1 MGDGDQ
7 HRIIVGVDFGT
18 TFTGASF
25 VSTRAHDINDIVLI
39 KSWPGPARH
48 TEIVLKTPSR
58 IAYAAENGGRERWG
72 YQVEPGMV
80 AHSWTK
86 LLLDLGTPLT
96 QFDDALEDAA
106 GMGIFKLPPGKSA
119 IQVVADYLS
128 NVYRHILQA
137 IAKQITEATLQIT
150 PLEFWFTIPA
160 IWSDEAK
167 HATLQA
173 ARLAGFGTRPG
184 NAEDKINLITEPEAA
199 AIAALRKAATDG
211 MGASVR
217 SGDGVL
223 VCDCGGGTVD
233 ITTYLIQTVHPKL
246 EFEELCT
253 GIGGKCGST
262 AVDRNFYMLMKARF
276 GKAFDSLPRRRT
288 GPGSEFMNKF
298 EIVKRDFGLSTED
311 GAVHH
316 LPLNMPLQ
324 KADPEY
330 FDVDERYVLFD
341 DLQGLFEPVVSKILN
356 LVRQQVEYAN
366 EQVNVRSYSLIV
378 WCPCFVVE
386 HKDVRKVVDITVDFR
401 NVNLSVFKT
410 KQVSGRLVY
419 KLDYSLNVIF
429 GAQEGVLKFEA
440 RANGQVI
447 GKTSVDF
454 ARALF
459 Y

>member
-1 MGDGDQ
+1 MQ
-7 HRIIVGVDFGT
+7 
-18 TFTGASF
+18 
-25 VSTRAHDINDIVLI
+25 
-39 KSWPGPARH
+39 
-48 TEIVLKTPSR
+48 
-58 IAYAAENGGRERWG
+58 
-72 YQVEPGMV
+72 
-80 AHSWTK
+80 
-86 LLLDLGTPLT
+86 
-96 QFDDALEDAA
+96 
-106 GMGIFKLPPGKSA
+106 
-119 IQVVADYLS
+119 
-128 NVYRHILQA
+128 
-137 IAKQITEATLQIT
+137 
-150 PLEFWFTIPA
+150 
-160 IWSDEAK
+160 
-167 HATLQA
+167 
-173 ARLAGFGTRPG
+173 
-184 NAEDKINLITEPEAA
+184 
-199 AIAALRKAATDG
+199 
-211 MGASVR
+211 

-288 GPGSEFMNKF
+288 GPENEFMNKF
-298 EIVKRDFGLSTED
+298 ERDFGLGTED

-324 KADPEY
+324 KADP
-330 FDVDERYVLFD
+330 DD

-366 EQVNVRSYSLIV
+366 EQAARSVINRIILVGGFGDSYYLRKAFLNVFANAGNIRVTTPDNAQRLSKGRPYRPGGAFCEKQAVPTTLWIHVRRAEALSPPHDLGDQKGISM
-378 WCPCFVVE
+378 PTPSAYQGTDYDLFQ
-386 HKDVRKVVDITVDFR
+386 DVRKVGDINVDFR
-401 NVNLSVFKT
+401 NVNLSVFKA

-429 GAQEGVLKFEA
+429 GAQESVLKFEA

-454 ARALF
+454 ARPLF